1 MARGDDITDC
11 RPAAC
16 PVPACEDDPTT
27 NNNKDSQSEL
37 WFVVTWE
44 GPEARSW
51 LKGAEQRVV
60 HKVEKNVY
68 DHRMKMKQI

>member
-11 RPAAC
+11 GPAAC

-37 WFVVTWE
+37 WYALA
-44 GPEARSW
+44 GGRPEAQGW
-51 LKGAEQRVV
+51 DKGLGKR
-60 HKVEKNVY
+60 
-68 DHRMKMKQI
+68 